1 MPAAFDRHFDRDFD
15 QDCLLV
21 HTPKADNHYLPFGD
35 FFNITY
41 APMGMLALTE
51 LLRRRGLRTELVH
64 LGVQWLADPTTT
76 IVDLTDGQRIRAIG
90 LSLYWHYQSHDVL
103 QVAAA
108 LKKAHPEAFI
118 FLGGVTASY
127 FADQIL
133 THFPCVDAVVPG
145 HAESSVPLLIDA
157 LRTGADVTTVPGII
171 ARTPSGIVSTKG
183 HFIPASAR
191 VPLDE
196 LVFGDLSVMR
206 DSDVYARSFGFP
218 LAYGRDH
225 SAEENR
231 AMLSMGR
238 AFFPL
243 FTGRG
248 CPWQCS
254 FCGGNRDTLKRIN
267 GTSKVQWRAHDR
279 VVDDVRR
286 AMDAGYRTMSLCF
299 DPTPMRDGYYRE
311 LFRQIRAA
319 KLDVDFY
326 FECWGL
332 PTADFVADFR
342 RTFPS
347 PESYIAVSPDAGDEA
362 VRKRNKQPFYTD
374 AQLFETLDRFEEHEL
389 SFDVFFTLALPGERL
404 AEARRTSALK
414 GDIATRYRHARRVM
428 TWTVQLEPGSPQFE
442 RPADFNM
449 ITDKTDFLDFYRAHG
464 GDHADTYSVLGF
476 KVNDYFGDA
485 RDEGGIPEFERHLQ
499 HLKCM
504 EFCFLAKDPR
514 MWNRPEVGRTHCLER
529 RKLLARRRG
538 HAEPTLLIGKD
549 VYYDEA
555 LAEEKALRGPR
566 ERYGWVPRQ
575 ELVPEVHDA

>member
-1 MPAAFDRHFDRDFD
+1 LATYDR
-15 QDCLLV
+15 DCLLV

-41 APMGMLALTE
+41 APMGMLALAE

-64 LGVQWLADPTTT
+64 LGVQWLKQPD
-76 IVDLTDGQRIRAIG
+76 VDILQLTDGQRIRAIG
-90 LSLYWHYQSHDVL
+90 LSLYWHYQSHDAI

-118 FLGGVTASY
+118 FLGGVTATY
-127 FADQIL
+127 FAPQIL
-133 THFPCVDAVVPG
+133 THFDCVDAVVLG
-145 HAESSVPLLIDA
+145 HAESTVPLLLDA
-157 LRTGADVTTVPGII
+157 LKAGGDVGAVPGLCT
-171 ARTPSGIVSTKG
+171 RGPQGIHSTRG
-183 HFIPASAR
+183 RPIPAGHR
-191 VPLDE
+191 VHLDE
-196 LVFGDLSVMR
+196 LVFGDLGVMR
-206 DSDVYARSFGFP
+206 DGDLYARSFGFP

-225 SAEENR
+225 SPAENR

-248 CPWQCS
+248 CPWLCT
-254 FCGGNRDTLKRIN
+254 FCGGNRDTLKRVN
-267 GTSKVQWRAHDR
+267 GTSKVQWRSPDK
-279 VVDDVRR
+279 VVDDVKR
-286 AMDAGYRTMSLCF
+286 AMDAGYKTMSLCF
-299 DPTPMRDGYYRE
+299 DPTPMRDRYYRE
-311 LFRQIRAA
+311 LFAKIRQD

-362 VRKRNKQPFYTD
+362 VRRRNKQPFYTD
-374 AQLFETLDRFEEHEL
+374 AELFSTLDRFEAHDL

-404 AEARRTSALK
+404 PQARRTWELK
-414 GDIATRYRHARRVM
+414 RDIATRYRHARRVM
-428 TWTVQLEPGSPQFE
+428 TWTVLLEPGSPQFE
-442 RPADFNM
+442 RPEEFGM
-449 ITDKTDFLDFYRAHG
+449 ITDKKDFLDYYRAHG

-476 KVNDYFGDA
+476 KVHDYFGDA
-485 RDEGGIPEFERHLQ
+485 RDEGGIPEFEKHLQ

-514 MWNRPEVGRTHCLER
+514 MWNQPEAGRQHCLER

-538 HAEPTLLIGKD
+538 HGEPGLLIGD
-549 VYYDEA
+549 NVYYGEA

-566 ERYGWVPRQ
+566 ERYGWVARQ
-575 ELVPEVHDA
+575 VLLEDGDA